1 MSSAVLEAL
10 ASESSKSITPAVF
23 EVALKV
29 KYSSDDK
36 MAQMYDIIRAFGRV
50 FTDNLDSLTYSMF
63 RDSVVGENT
72 NWASTYAK
80 KEKTLQSKMDKL
92 LEKFGD

>member
-10 ASESSKSITPAVF
+10 ASESSKLITPAVF

-36 MAQMYDIIRAFGRV
+36 MAQMYDIIRASMTYDFGRV
-50 FTDNLDSLTYSMF
+50 FTDNLDS
-63 RDSVVGENT
+63 R
-72 NWASTYAK
+72 
-80 KEKTLQSKMDKL
+80 
-92 LEKFGD
+92 